1 MIFLKQNFGKLPVI
15 SFSTRKV
22 YFRAVPCQWKCYR
35 TYCIWWNCKRS
46 SNGCPN
52 RWSWFWRHWR
62 FRGTKAVKG
71 SILLEKKYAY
81 QVMWEMK
88 MKLFLFMHNRREIKI
103 GQIPLRKF
111 DAGWLGWKIEIKGKK
126 KDKLYYSLP
135 RICLT
140 SAPMLLAIT
149 TKLRETSQMKKKNYF
164 KFQCFKPFL
173 EPLFNRHQEVHQASV
188 TFHKIMNNIK
198 FKIQ

>member
-15 SFSTRKV
+15 SFSTQKV

-62 FRGTKAVKG
+62 FCVTKAVKG

-88 MKLFLFMHNRREIKI
+88 IKLFHFMHNRRNKNRSDSFEEIWCRMARLKN
-103 GQIPLRKF
+103 R
-111 DAGWLGWKIEIKGKK
+111 DKGK
-126 KDKLYYSLP
+126 
-135 RICLT
+135 R
-140 SAPMLLAIT
+140 
-149 TKLRETSQMKKKNYF
+149 KKKW
-164 KFQCFKPFL
+164 QIV
-173 EPLFNRHQEVHQASV
+173 LF
-188 TFHKIMNNIK
+188 TT
-198 FKIQ
+198 